1 MQTNMPKE
9 PKKSEERIKINT
21 GSGSYSF
28 TSDWTENEALRDIL
42 TGLVAEDLNR
52 NLGRE
57 EQL

>member
-1 MQTNMPKE
+1 MLTNTPKE
-9 PKKSEERIKINT
+9 PNKSEERIKINT

-28 TSDWTENEALRDIL
+28 TSAWTENEALRDIL

-57 EQL
+57 EQS